1 MSVVD
6 DTISL
11 AVLSIIPSGFVSKL
25 CLLILIGL
33 EIKEL
38 CPSFFGN
45 IFVGIELCLS
55 EVSDVDETVAIE
67 EADVLSD
74 FDFKRIIFLSP
85 PEAPGGCLSLSPVT
99 DDAGRSKDDNSLFSR
114 SWPLK

>member
-11 AVLSIIPSGFVSKL
+11 AVLSIVPSGFVSKL

-33 EIKEL
+33 EIEVL
-38 CPSFFGN
+38 CPSLFEK
-45 IFVGIELCLS
+45 IFVRFELCLS

-74 FDFKRIIFLSP
+74 FNFKRIIFLSP
-85 PEAPGGCLSLSPVT
+85 PEALGGGLSLSPAT
-99 DDAGRSKDDNSLFSR
+99 DGPGRLKDDNSLFSR
-114 SWPLK
+114 S

>member
-11 AVLSIIPSGFVSKL
+11 AVLSIVPSGFVSKL

-33 EIKEL
+33 EIEVL
-38 CPSFFGN
+38 CPLFET
-45 IFVGIELCLS
+45 IFVGFELCLS

-67 EADVLSD
+67 EAEILSD

-85 PEAPGGCLSLSPVT
+85 PEALGGGLSLSPAT
-99 DDAGRSKDDNSLFSR
+99 DDPGRLKDDKSLFSR
-114 SWPLK
+114 S

>member
-1 MSVVD
+1 MSVVE
-6 DTISL
+6 DTVSL
-11 AVLSIIPSGFVSKL
+11 AVLSIVPSGFLSQL

-33 EIKEL
+33 ETGVL
-38 CPSFFGN
+38 CPSLCGT
-45 IFVGIELCLS
+45 IFVRFELCLS

-85 PEAPGGCLSLSPVT
+85 PEALGGGFSLSLAT
-99 DDAGRSKDDNSLFSR
+99 DDPCRLFSL
-114 SWPLK
+114 S